1 MTMPGSSAAD
11 QLAHTGEQ
19 PGDGADK
26 HPPEQRTG
34 QSDSRPDPGPAANDA
49 GASVR
54 RADRWGWLGIAAITA
69 AVAAT
74 WAPQLAL
81 PLGDNHVG
89 RIFARH
95 ALHLRNLQEKGLVG
109 SSFSADWS
117 PYSNQA
123 YAHHPP
129 LVNMLDAT
137 FGLLPGSGTYEV
149 LISPF
154 LLGLLVVPAAAALLR
169 AFAIA
174 WIPTLVAVGTMAATG
189 MFWLYSQLTFDM
201 GLILALSATIVALRK
216 RADPP
221 RWLVVCA
228 CVTALLT
235 TLASWPGIGFAAV
248 LGLWL
253 LAARRLD
260 RVTVAVGASMVLGV
274 LASLAFIVGVS
285 GLEDLTSQT
294 EFRTAGGGF
303 TARQFLVRQR
313 DYATEL
319 LPIWYLVIF
328 PIAAVA
334 GLFVRRTR
342 FYLLVTLA
350 FVGMWVIGL
359 NNGSFIHDYWAYPV
373 LIPGVVAM
381 GVLFDLIVRRVPT
394 RVSASAGIAAGVGL
408 SVAFGTIALGPTARD
423 YVYGPADAGRLVD
436 AYAPGPQQ
444 QRAWVMNI
452 STARW
457 VAYYWDLPPAVM
469 SPDALSQAQPDDLI
483 LFRTDLRQGWVP
495 ESVPVVAS
503 EGRYGLL
510 RVADI
515 RSALPAAD

>member
-1 MTMPGSSAAD
+1 MTAPGSGTAD
-11 QLAHTGEQ
+11 QLDRATGRGGRDTGQ
-19 PGDGADK
+19 
-26 HPPEQRTG
+26 HPPEQRT
-34 QSDSRPDPGPAANDA
+34 DHPDGDADAGPASRAEVS
-49 GASVR
+49 GR
-54 RADRWGWLGIAAITA
+54 RADRWGWFGVAAITA

-81 PLGDNHVG
+81 PFGDNHVG

-95 ALHLRNLQEKGLVG
+95 GLHLRNLQEKGLIG

-129 LVNMLDAT
+129 LLNMLDVV
-137 FGLLPGSGTYEV
+137 FGLLPGSGAYEI
-149 LISPF
+149 LIGPF
-154 LLGLLVVPAAAALLR
+154 LLGLLMVPAAAALLR

-174 WIPTLVAVGTMAATG
+174 WIPTLVAVAAMVATG
-189 MFWLYSQLTFDM
+189 FFWLYSPLMFDM

-216 RADPP
+216 RTDPP

-235 TLASWPGIGFAAV
+235 TLASWPGIALAAV

-253 LAARRLD
+253 LVARRLD

-274 LASLAFIVGVS
+274 LVSLAFIVGVS
-285 GLEDLTSQT
+285 GMADLSSQT

-303 TARQFLVRQR
+303 TTRQFLVRQR

-319 LPIWYLVIF
+319 LPDWYLVGF
-328 PIAAVA
+328 PIAAIA
-334 GLFVRRTR
+334 GLLVRRTR
-342 FYLLVTLA
+342 FFLLVTLT
-350 FVGMWVIGL
+350 FVGFWVIGL

-381 GVLFDLIVRRVPT
+381 GALLDVITRRIP
-394 RVSASAGIAAGVGL
+394 RPAAASAGIAAGIGL
-408 SVAFGTIALGPTARD
+408 SVAFGAIAFGPTARD
-423 YVYGPADAGRLVD
+423 YVYEPADGGRLVD
-436 AYAPGPQQ
+436 AYPPGPQQ
-444 QRAWVMNI
+444 ERAWVMNI

-457 VAYYWDLPPAVM
+457 VAYYWDLPPATM
-469 SPDALSQAQPDDLI
+469 NPDLLPKAQPDDLV
-483 LFRTDLRQGWVP
+483 LFRTDLRPEWVP
-495 ESVPVVAS
+495 ESVPVVDA

-515 RSALPAAD
+515 RSALPTAN